1 MTDLAGIDAARRV
14 LQQAIVRGDFPCAV
28 VTVAAAGGPLWREAF
43 GHLTDDTDAPAA
55 SPETWFDLASLTKP
69 IVTTAVI
76 LDLVLRGGL
85 TLDSR
90 VEATIPT
97 WRGDDRRGIT
107 LADLLEHAS
116 GLPAR
121 LPMRP
126 PDTRA
131 EFVQCIVDVP
141 LAHPPRTQALYSD
154 LGFILLGVIAEQ
166 VGHAPLD
173 VLFARI
179 VQPVAHQW
187 PVAHALAFRVPE
199 DRREI
204 TAPTRPLPDDPRQG
218 LLQGE
223 VHDPYAMT
231 FHGVAGHAGLFG
243 TADAVAAIGSAL
255 LRALKDRAV
264 AEGVWS
270 TATTRRATARS
281 TVPGSSRALGWDRML
296 QTSSCGRYMSA
307 EAFGHV
313 GFTGT
318 SVWVD
323 PVRDRVYVLLTNR
336 VCGNGSIEEMRQVR
350 RAFHEALTST

>member
-1 MTDLAGIDAARRV
+1 MTHLAGIDAARRV
-14 LQQAIVRGDFPCAV
+14 LRQAVGRGEFPCAV
-28 VTVAAAGGPLWREAF
+28 VTVSTASGPLWREAF
-43 GHLTDDTDAPAA
+43 GQLTGDTDAPVA
-55 SPETWFDLASLTKP
+55 SSETWFDLASLTKP
-69 IVTTAVI
+69 IVTTTVI
-76 LDLVLRGGL
+76 LDLIVRGRL
-85 TLDSR
+85 TLDTR

-97 WRGDDRRGIT
+97 WRGDDRRDVT

-121 LPMRP
+121 LPTPP

-131 EFVQCIVDVP
+131 EFVQCIADVP
-141 LAHPPRTQALYSD
+141 LAHPPRTRALYSD

-173 VLFARI
+173 ALFART
-179 VQPVAHQW
+179 VQPVARQW
-187 PVAHALAFRVPE
+187 PVARALAFGVPE
-199 DRREI
+199 DRREM

-223 VHDPYAMT
+223 VHDPYAAI
-231 FHGVAGHAGLFG
+231 FGGVAGHAGLFG

-255 LRALKDRAV
+255 LRALNDRAI

-270 TATTRRATARS
+270 TATARRATAPS
-281 TVPGSSRALGWDRML
+281 TVSGSSRALGWDRML
-296 QTSSCGRYMSA
+296 QTSSCGRHMSA

-318 SVWVD
+318 SVWID

-336 VCGNGSIEEMRQVR
+336 VCGNGSLEDMRQVR